1 MAMSANGR
9 GASFDPVR
17 IQKLLFLIDREAAA
31 YVDGPHFEF
40 QPYLYG
46 PFDKAVYEELD
57 ALRDDGKVLVRG
69 ADSPRSYTL
78 TASGHE
84 DGAAG
89 LAEIPT
95 EARQYMEQAARWVLS
110 VRFEQLLSGIYRK
123 YPDMAVNGIVPE
135 STPRYPGVSR
145 RPRVPPFL
153 SGMARTLDITGVL
166 GRNMFGK
173 DSDWDAR
180 AIHSDW
186 CAVGNDLRVAMA
198 NQGHPPNEPDT
209 DGS

>member
-1 MAMSANGR
+1 MLRSRTVLMAMSANGR

-95 EARQYMEQAARWVLS
+95 EARQYMEQAARWVLPGGFCPFAS
-110 VRFEQLLSGIYRK
+110 NSFCPGSIGNTLTWRSTASSRSRHPAIRACRDAPAFRHFFPAWQEPLISQVSWDGICSGRI
-123 YPDMAVNGIVPE
+123 AI
-135 STPRYPGVSR
+135 
-145 RPRVPPFL
+145 
-153 SGMARTLDITGVL
+153 GMRGRSIPTG
-166 GRNMFGK
+166 
-173 DSDWDAR
+173 A
-180 AIHSDW
+180 
-186 CAVGNDLRVAMA
+186 
-198 NQGHPPNEPDT
+198 P
-209 DGS
+209 